1 MEKERNPKFKPKP
14 HTNPA
19 QEPNNRAQPNSFSLS
34 RAWADQ
40 PDPAAQPRHSRAAQ
54 PSAQPVPA
62 AHARASASRPALK
75 PSLLAPSACQPGPQA
90 SPSAQR
96 ALPAQPRRALR
107 R

>member
-40 PDPAAQPRHSRAAQ
+40 PDPAAQPPHSRAAQ

-62 AHARASASRPALK
+62 AHARASASRPALE
-75 PSLLAPSACQPGPQA
+75 PSSPAPSACQPGPQA